1 MKTYLKKLSNDIGD
15 LEYMM
20 YQEIPELENGAT
32 NNLKGATLVDYYIL
46 IKNRILEEFV
56 ELDER
61 NTPRI
66 TYIMYV
72 NDYPVGE
79 IMIRPVLNDYW
90 ETFSGNIGY
99 KIRPSERNKGYGSIM
114 LKLALEECKKLNM
127 HEASLQCL
135 KNNNYSSNVIQKN
148 NGKLVNEDL
157 YTLYYKIE
165 V

>member
-1 MKTYLKKLSNDIGD
+1 MNTYLKKLSIDIGD

-20 YQEIPELENGAT
+20 YQEIPQSENGAI
-32 NNLKGATLVDYYIL
+32 NNLKGATLIDYYIL
-46 IKNRILEEFV
+46 IKKRISEEFA

-99 KIRPSERNKGYGSIM
+99 KIRPSERNKGYGNII
-114 LKLALEECKKLNM
+114 LKLALEECKKLKM
-127 HEASLQCL
+127 HEVYLQCL
-135 KNNNYSSNVIQKN
+135 KNNIYSSNVILKN
-148 NGKLVNEDL
+148 NGKLINEDI

-165 V
+165 L

>member
-1 MKTYLKKLSNDIGD
+1 MRTYLKKLSSDIGD

-20 YQEIPELENGAT
+20 YQEIPQSENGAI

-46 IKNRILEEFV
+46 IKNRILEEFM

-66 TYIMYV
+66 TYIMYA
-72 NDYPVGE
+72 NNYPVGE

-90 ETFSGNIGY
+90 QTFSGNIGY
-99 KIRPSERNKGYGSIM
+99 KIRPSERNKGYGNIM

-127 HEASLQCL
+127 HEVYLQCL
-135 KNNNYSSNVIQKN
+135 KNNIYSSNVILKN
-148 NGKLVNEDL
+148 NGKLVNEDV

-165 V
+165 L

>member
-1 MKTYLKKLSNDIGD
+1 MKTYLKKLSSDIGD
-15 LEYMM
+15 IEYMM
-20 YQEIPELENGAT
+20 YQEIPSLENGAV
-32 NNLKGATLVDYYIL
+32 NNLKGKTLVDYYIL
-46 IKNRILEEFV
+46 IKDRIAEEFV
-56 ELDER
+56 ELDEK

-99 KIRPSERNKGYGSIM
+99 KIRPSERTKGYGNIM

-127 HEASLQCL
+127 CEVYLQCL
-135 KNNNYSSNVIQKN
+135 KTNIYSSKVILKN
-148 NGKLVNEDL
+148 NGKLINEDV

>member
-1 MKTYLKKLSNDIGD
+1 MNVYLKKLSTDIGD

-20 YQEIPELENGAT
+20 YQEIPQSENGAI
-32 NNLKGATLVDYYIL
+32 NNLKGVTLIDYYIL
-46 IKNRILEEFV
+46 IRKRISEEFAK
-56 ELDER
+56 LDER

-99 KIRPSERNKGYGSIM
+99 KIRPSERNKGYGNLI
-114 LKLALEECKKLNM
+114 LKLALEECKKLHM
-127 HEASLQCL
+127 HEVYLQCL
-135 KNNNYSSNVIQKN
+135 KNNIYSSNVILKN
-148 NGKLVNEDL
+148 NGKLINEDI

-165 V
+165 L

>member
-1 MKTYLKKLSNDIGD
+1 MKLYLKKLSSDIGD

-20 YQEIPELENGAT
+20 YQEIPQSENGAI
-32 NNLKGATLVDYYIL
+32 NNLKGTTIVDYYIL
-46 IKNRILEEFV
+46 IKSRIAEEFV
-56 ELDER
+56 KLDER

-66 TYIMYV
+66 TYIMYT
-72 NDYPVGE
+72 DGYPVGE

-99 KIRPSERNKGYGSIM
+99 KIRPSERNKGYGNII

-127 HEASLQCL
+127 REVYLQCL
-135 KNNNYSSNVIQKN
+135 KNNIYSSNVIIKN
-148 NGKLVNEDL
+148 NGKLVNEDI

-165 V
+165 L